1 MNQNPFYTT
10 SQTMTKSLN
19 SLKNIIAKVPEF
31 AASKNITESEAL
43 DMRLAPDMFSLI
55 KQVQVAS
62 DNAKLFAA
70 TMAGVDA
77 PNNQDNETTVEELLA
92 RIQSSIDFMN
102 SIDEAN
108 YNDAHTRT
116 KTFPWM
122 PGMYL
127 EATDYLT
134 QFSVPNF
141 YFHISMAYAIL
152 RANGMVL
159 TKQDFI
165 GGTNLKP
172 I

>member
-1 MNQNPFYTT
+1 MNHNPFYTT
-10 SQTMTKSLN
+10 SRTMTKSLN

-31 AASKNITESEAL
+31 ATSKSISESEVL
-43 DMRLAPDMFSLI
+43 DMRLAPDMFNLT

-70 TMAGVDA
+70 TMAGIEA
-77 PNNQDNETTVEELLA
+77 PKNEDTETTVDELLA
-92 RIQSSIDFMN
+92 RIESTLTFVN

-127 EATDYLT
+127 EALDYLT

-141 YFHISMAYAIL
+141 YFHTSMAYAIL
-152 RANGMVL
+152 RANGMEL
-159 TKQDFI
+159 NKQDFI
-165 GGTNLKP
+165 GGMDMKQL
-172 I
+172 